1 MMLSA
6 SSGFHLSVSKIIVE
20 VMIVGRM
27 ECQKIIQNEIR
38 KVTMLTINHIKCEV
52 EVTQNAHNVLDVSAH
67 AYGPAI

>member
-1 MMLSA
+1 
-6 SSGFHLSVSKIIVE
+6 
-20 VMIVGRM
+20 M

-38 KVTMLTINHIKCEV
+38 EVTMLTINHIKCEV